1 VEQAEGSGNGA
12 RKRSRANYE
21 EEEEEKEEEEEQQ
34 QQHGEDDDEEK
45 EEVEHSPSPPAKRA
59 KFEFPCVVPS
69 CDRGYKSKASL
80 QRHVFKSHDRVSD
93 PVARKACRLLWGET
107 FKGRLATIN
116 QRYGRYPKGV

>member
-1 VEQAEGSGNGA
+1 MPTFAVYSTCRLTCIRA
-12 RKRSRANYE
+12 RDRSEEDE
-21 EEEEEKEEEEEQQ
+21 EE
-34 QQHGEDDDEEK
+34 QHGEDDDEE
-45 EEVEHSPSPPAKRA
+45 EEAVEQSPSPPAKRA

-116 QRYGRYPKGV
+116 RRYGRYPKGV